1 MRVKLKDILDAL
13 DMTDDSSE
21 AFLNKRTGEIEWI
34 AEYMDSD
41 EREEVSERLDEDG
54 FIRLPTQFDIH
65 EYEIM
70 RDFVETLS
78 DSPKDWLADALTGR
92 GAFQRFKR
100 GIRRFGIEQ
109 DWYDYR
115 DSAYRQI
122 AEEWCQDNGLEFS

>member
-13 DMTDDSSE
+13 EMTDDSSE
-21 AFLNKRTGEIEWI
+21 AFLNRRTGEIEWL

-70 RDFVETLS
+70 CDFVETLTGS
-78 DSPKDWLADALTGR
+78 QKERLADALIGR

-100 GIRRFGIEQ
+100 GIHRFGIEQ
-109 DWYDYR
+109 GWYDYR
-115 DSAYRQI
+115 DGAYRRI
-122 AEEWCQDNGLEFS
+122 AEEWCQDNGLEYS